1 MRKFLVI
8 LCAAISLLSC
18 NENSRE
24 KKVLDE
30 IKEVGN
36 HDPLAALVSYDSI
49 RGEMEGAS
57 DYIYNRYELLGVR
70 LHDKADILPTSD
82 SCIRRLVAYFE
93 QKGNNADK
101 QEAYYYAGSVYR
113 DLQDS
118 PRALEYFLRSAD
130 CAAHGKVDSVLL
142 RNCYSQ
148 LSGVYYRVQDYE
160 NSLWA
165 AKRECAVAKELGIL
179 DDISLIHQVNAYSQ
193 LDRRAE
199 ALDLMQEILES
210 QSQMPPSR
218 RSGGLLYDLLH
229 DFCEEQDVPSAEK
242 CVNLLK
248 QTDAFPPKG
257 RLCLSYAKYCK
268 LIGHMDSCI
277 YYCRMALVPDD
288 SIGVYE
294 ALRRLFY
301 IYDSQDNKALT
312 LEYAREFMDLSTD
325 MDWGRRQELAATVNN
340 QYKYYKN
347 REVEDR
353 LQKERDNLRVYLW
366 IVLTLSLLMMVAAF
380 ILHLVRKEKRL
391 KSLHGLNG
399 VVNSLRR
406 YQGIEP
412 EPAMENKRLRS
423 EDAYIVRMK
432 FNLIES
438 ENCFGQVTENLAE
451 AKQQIKQKDEELAEA
466 GRKIQQ
472 KEDDLA
478 RIKELFLRQEQ
489 QLEET
494 KRRLAEEMKISQERH
509 ERCLALLAEKR
520 KRDFAEEWPELV
532 EKIRKA
538 IKSCHSMTDEEWE
551 KIINVFES
559 KHPEFFQ
566 RLEQSY
572 KSLRSGM
579 KKGMCLFALGYDA
592 SQVCVLTGA
601 GKSSVYRWAEVY
613 AKSVDPSAS
622 SSEQEAPK
630 MT

>member
-8 LCAAISLLSC
+8 LCAAFSLLSC
-18 NENSRE
+18 NESSRE

-49 RGEMEGAS
+49 RREMEGAS

-93 QKGNNADK
+93 RKGNNADK

-268 LIGHMDSCI
+268 LMGRMDSCI
-277 YYCRMALVPDD
+277 HYCRMALVPDD
-288 SIGVYE
+288 SIGMYE

-340 QYKYYKN
+340 QYKYYKK

-432 FNLIES
+432 LNLIES

-466 GRKIQQ
+466 GRKIQ
-472 KEDDLA
+472 
-478 RIKELFLRQEQ
+478 I
-489 QLEET
+489 
-494 KRRLAEEMKISQERH
+494 
-509 ERCLALLAEKR
+509 
-520 KRDFAEEWPELV
+520 
-532 EKIRKA
+532 
-538 IKSCHSMTDEEWE
+538 
-551 KIINVFES
+551 
-559 KHPEFFQ
+559 
-566 RLEQSY
+566 
-572 KSLRSGM
+572 
-579 KKGMCLFALGYDA
+579 
-592 SQVCVLTGA
+592 
-601 GKSSVYRWAEVY
+601 
-613 AKSVDPSAS
+613 
-622 SSEQEAPK
+622 
-630 MT
+630 